1 MQILSDPTVSATET
15 NSATFQKK
23 KNKNKKKTLKFKS
36 QLASSLKRI
45 TSNI

>member
-23 KNKNKKKTLKFKS
+23 KKKKTAK
-36 QLASSLKRI
+36 I
-45 TSNI
+45 

>member
-15 NSATFQKK
+15 NSATFQQQQ
-23 KNKNKKKTLKFKS
+23 KNPLKFKS
-36 QLASSLKRI
+36 QLSSSLKRI

>member
-23 KNKNKKKTLKFKS
+23 NKKKKTAK
-36 QLASSLKRI
+36 I
-45 TSNI
+45 

>member
-23 KNKNKKKTLKFKS
+23 NKNKKKNAK
-36 QLASSLKRI
+36 I
-45 TSNI
+45 

>member
-23 KNKNKKKTLKFKS
+23 PKKKPLKFKS
-36 QLASSLKRI
+36 QLSSCLKKI

>member
-23 KNKNKKKTLKFKS
+23 QKKKKKKTAK
-36 QLASSLKRI
+36 I
-45 TSNI
+45 